1 MKKVFRVVLQNCET
15 VSFRIFSFKFCT
27 FSSSFV
33 PFIRVSYL
41 LFKLCTF
48 FRVQYFFIPLLTP
61 TSTPS
66 SYLLS
71 SSSHTHQSPHT
82 CHIIAQSSHT
92 HLRHSLMT
100 HTQHTYSPHTLT
112 THNHPVTTH
121 AFTTHPLHTLTTQHT
136 HHTLYSITTHLQLTH
151 QSLTSSSPQKY
162 QNQLRT
168 QEEAP
173 AFKRRQ
179 FL

>member
-1 MKKVFRVVLQNCET
+1 MRNCET

-41 LFKLCTF
+41 LFKLCTS

-82 CHIIAQSSHT
+82 LTTHT
-92 HLRHSLMT
+92 HHTLIT
-100 HTQHTYSPHTLT
+100 HTNHTLT
-112 THNHPVTTH
+112 TH
-121 AFTTHPLHTLTTQHT
+121 T
-136 HHTLYSITTHLQLTH
+136 HHTHSPYTLITHM
-151 QSLTSSSPQKY
+151 
-162 QNQLRT
+162 NMGT
-168 QEEAP
+168 QEGG
-173 AFKRRQ
+173 RDRQ
-179 FL
+179 SIKLNVNISFYAKHNTVSIKNKALRIMHRKNKALRIMHRKNKAQQK